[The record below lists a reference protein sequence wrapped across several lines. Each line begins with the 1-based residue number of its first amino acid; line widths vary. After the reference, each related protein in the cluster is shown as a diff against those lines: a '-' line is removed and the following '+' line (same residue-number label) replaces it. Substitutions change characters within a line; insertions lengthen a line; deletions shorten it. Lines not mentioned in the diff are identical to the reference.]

1 MSLSLVMKHCAVRF
15 RDLAMKCQA
24 VLCCRLS
31 PLQKCE
37 VVKLMKTLSNSPIT
51 AAIGDGA
58 NDVSMIREAH
68 VGLGIVGKEGRQA
81 ALCSDYSFSNFY
93 MLKKMLLVHGHYFSY
108 RFSLLVLYFFYKNL
122 VFILIQVRFSSNWNK
137 SRKNNELIEKF
148 LSFLQVYYQANNRFS
163 TQSVYESIFMTL
175 YNVLYTSFPILVLS
189 ITEKPYHEDQL
200 MKNPSLYRENA
211 GNKRLTW
218 KYFMAWITLSIY
230 HSMAVYFAGYMIWN
244 TDNIP
249 TTDLS
254 SYGTFMIHNV
264 VFVVTI
270 KLWLIARYQTLFF
283 TMTITGSIFA
293 FMASTVLYNILSSLW
308 QDQLYFVYNNLLMS
322 IVFWE
327 SNVLICV
334 AALLPD
340 YMIIALKMFNIKVR
354 PTDTISDGWN
364 RLFRDTKTNSN
375 RSTSSNNESTYL

>member
-1 MSLSLVMKHCAVRF
+1 
-15 RDLAMKCQA
+15 
-24 VLCCRLS
+24 
-31 PLQKCE
+31 
-37 VVKLMKTLSNSPIT
+37 
-51 AAIGDGA
+51 
-58 NDVSMIREAH
+58 
-68 VGLGIVGKEGRQA
+68 
-81 ALCSDYSFSNFY
+81 
-93 MLKKMLLVHGHYFSY
+93 
-108 RFSLLVLYFFYKNL
+108 
-122 VFILIQVRFSSNWNK
+122 
-137 SRKNNELIEKF
+137 
-148 LSFLQVYYQANNRFS
+148 
-163 TQSVYESIFMTL
+163 MTL

-283 TMTITGSIFA
+283 TMTIAGSIFA

-308 QDQLYFVYNNLLMS
+308 QDQLYFVYNKLLVS